1 MQELLKDYYLIIIVC
16 LSVLTL
22 ILLIIVLVDQFYI
35 KKQLREKIKEQED
48 ALIKWRAW
56 YNQNPKPKSSAT
68 GITIQQQKGFQHPN
82 NHTSTQNVLTNGNKT
97 KEASNLLIGGN
108 CIGSSN
114 STVATEKQ
122 QRVHTSHY
130 LQEANSGKFMRL
142 LQSSEKCFFRTWE
155 EDGVRRFEFC
165 GNVDKALANI
175 NAIFDDV
182 CEIEGKRSGAT
193 YIENVSAGTLD
204 SELRIITKA
213 KIRLK

>member
-1 MQELLKDYYLIIIVC
+1 
-16 LSVLTL
+16 
-22 ILLIIVLVDQFYI
+22 
-35 KKQLREKIKEQED
+35 
-48 ALIKWRAW
+48 
-56 YNQNPKPKSSAT
+56 
-68 GITIQQQKGFQHPN
+68 
-82 NHTSTQNVLTNGNKT
+82 
-97 KEASNLLIGGN
+97 
-108 CIGSSN
+108 
-114 STVATEKQ
+114 
-122 QRVHTSHY
+122 
-130 LQEANSGKFMRL
+130 MRL

-155 EDGVRRFEFC
+155 ENGVRRFEFC